1 MSNSGIQSP
10 LGINTLGSLL
20 SNQGLAIN
28 PVETQ
33 IIGVSQSLSTYTAG
47 TIVNNTCLNYLVQ
60 AINEAYIIGIDT
72 TTYNNLI
79 SIGSSSIPALGDSKP
94 STYVYAESNVG
105 PLGNQPAWGGVNYTA
120 ENEATRY
127 GYLRLVALQAYD
139 EFNYNDSLPEYK
151 DFLNSIQI
159 AQSYM
164 NSQNSTIQTL
174 QNSRTFLTGTY
185 SNVNDLITGDISGVN
200 LATLAFGKDLQN
212 LGKAIDLSRI
222 STFGLPSNL
231 LHTLQKYNAITKS
244 LSIAL
249 ISTELT
255 TFEINEILTGL
266 VGVSKKQEQK
276 LYQAFSIILG
286 QDLFDI
292 LIPLNCKTQNLQSL
306 LDLLN
311 PIKLFPNSYPSLTVP
326 VYNLTP
332 TTTNSK
338 TYHLI
343 YNNQGVNS
351 QLSQPAIANQIG
363 TITPPGPPPIIID
376 KATSTVQNII
386 YQAPPVGFGS
396 YLDSILPADIATAAG
411 AFSFSMQQIKNI
423 TNIPIE
429 KFAQVVSTLE
439 TTMNLSVN
447 GTSIPV
453 DVSGTDAAITA
464 IALGSGPYGTYTLSD
479 FFGSMSSLPYD
490 WTKIKTLINELET
503 NRVGSAGNRGLY
515 QIYEALYN
523 AVLANNPSTPVG
535 EAAIQVLIDE
545 ANTEIQNI
553 LVNNSERAEVLNAL
567 WIITGTQLTKEQRAR
582 SRALFP
588 VPVPRDGTLTKFPES
603 QMSFVD
609 AIPSMASDTR
619 PHMYAQTLEA
629 IADLS
634 TLGGQSIVGMLRETR
649 NQARLS
655 IVGIPL
661 DNNISQTLTERQ
673 NKELVA
679 NGTLLGTI
687 PAVLKQ
693 IDQNG
698 NLIQPERYGVYNP
711 ITNTYDSIY
720 RTDESLV
727 PGSLADPESID
738 IIPELDPVYFSDI
751 TLPSTPS
758 VEEAINEVIRCNCD
772 CWDNL

>member
-10 LGINTLGSLL
+10 LGINTLGAVL

-28 PVETQ
+28 PVATQ
-33 IIGVSQSLSTYTAG
+33 IIGESQSLATYTPG

-60 AINEAYIIGIDT
+60 AIDEAYTIGIDT
-72 TTYNNLI
+72 ATYNNLI

-94 STYVYAESNVG
+94 STYVYTESNIG
-105 PLGNQPAWGGVNYTA
+105 PLGNQPAWGGANYTA
-120 ENEATRY
+120 GNQATRY
-127 GYLRLVALQAYD
+127 GYLRLIALQAYD
-139 EFNYNDSLPEYK
+139 EFNYNESLPEYK
-151 DFLNSIQI
+151 DFLNSIQVS
-159 AQSYM
+159 QSYM

-174 QNSRTFLTGTY
+174 QNSKTFLTGTY

-212 LGKAIDLSRI
+212 LGKSIDLTRI

-231 LHTLQKYNAITKS
+231 LLTLQKYSAITKS

-249 ISTELT
+249 LSTGLT
-255 TFEINEILTGL
+255 TFELKEILTGL
-266 VGVSKKQEQK
+266 VGVSKSQEQK

-311 PIKLFPNSYPSLTVP
+311 PIKLFPNSYQSLTVP

-338 TYHLI
+338 TYYLI

-351 QLSQPAIANQIG
+351 QLNQPAIANQIG
-363 TITPPGPPPIIID
+363 TITPPGPPPIIQSIP
-376 KATSTVQNII
+376 TNNQEII
-386 YQAPPVGFGS
+386 YQSPPVGFGS

-423 TNIPIE
+423 TNVPIE

-439 TTMNLSVN
+439 TTKDLSVN

-453 DVSGTDAAITA
+453 DVSGTDAAIAT

-479 FFGSMSSLPYD
+479 FFGCMSSLPYD
-490 WTKIKTLINELET
+490 WTQIQTLINELET
-503 NRVGSAGNRGLY
+503 NRAGTAGNRGLY

-535 EAAIQVLIDE
+535 EAAIQTLIDE
-545 ANTEIQNI
+545 ANTEIQSI
-553 LVNNSERAEVLNAL
+553 LTNTSEKAEILNAL
-567 WIITGTQLTKEQRAR
+567 WAITGTQLTTEQRAR

-588 VPVPRDGTLTKFPES
+588 VPVPRDGSLTRFPES
-603 QMSFVD
+603 QLSFVD

-634 TLGGQSIVGMLRETR
+634 TLGGQSMVGMLRETR

-679 NGTLLGTI
+679 NGMLPGTI

-698 NLIQPERYGVYNP
+698 NLVQPERYGVYNAS
-711 ITNTYDSIY
+711 TNTYDSIY
-720 RTDESLV
+720 RQDESLV
-727 PGSLADPESID
+727 PGSLADPENID

-758 VEEAINEVIRCNCD
+758 VQEAIDEVIRCNCD

>member
-60 AINEAYIIGIDT
+60 AIDEAYTIGIDT
-72 TTYNNLI
+72 ATYNNLI

-94 STYVYAESNVG
+94 STYVYTGSNVG
-105 PLGNQPAWGGVNYTA
+105 PLGNQPAWGGANYTA
-120 ENEATRY
+120 GNEATRY
-127 GYLRLVALQAYD
+127 GYLRLIALQAYD

-151 DFLNSIQI
+151 DFLNSIQVS
-159 AQSYM
+159 QSYM

-174 QNSRTFLTGTY
+174 QNSKTFLTGTY
-185 SNVNDLITGDISGVN
+185 SNINALITGDISGVN

-212 LGKAIDLSRI
+212 LGKSIDLTRI

-231 LHTLQKYNAITKS
+231 LLTLQKYSAITKS

-249 ISTELT
+249 LSTGLT
-255 TFEINEILTGL
+255 TFELKEILTGL
-266 VGVSKKQEQK
+266 VGVSKSQEQK

-311 PIKLFPNSYPSLTVP
+311 PIKLFPNSYQSLTVP

-338 TYHLI
+338 TYYLI

-351 QLSQPAIANQIG
+351 QLNQPAIANQIG
-363 TITPPGPPPIIID
+363 TITPPGPPPILSSIP
-376 KATSTVQNII
+376 TNNQGII

-423 TNIPIE
+423 TNVPIE

-439 TTMNLSVN
+439 TTKDLSVN

-453 DVSGTDAAITA
+453 DVSGTDAAIAT
-464 IALGSGPYGTYTLSD
+464 IALGSGPYGAYTLSD
-479 FFGSMSSLPYD
+479 FFGCMSSLPYD
-490 WTKIKTLINELET
+490 WTQIQTLINELET
-503 NRVGSAGNRGLY
+503 NRAGSAGNRGLY

-523 AVLANNPSTPVG
+523 TVLANNPSTPVG

-545 ANTEIQNI
+545 ANTEIQTI
-553 LVNNSERAEVLNAL
+553 LTNNGERAEALNAL
-567 WIITGTQLTKEQRAR
+567 WEITGTQLTTEQRAR

-609 AIPSMASDTR
+609 AIPSMAPDTR

-634 TLGGQSIVGMLRETR
+634 TLGGQSMIGMLRETR
-649 NQARLS
+649 NQIRLS

-679 NGTLLGTI
+679 NGMLPGTI
-687 PAVLKQ
+687 PAVLRQ

-711 ITNTYDSIY
+711 STNTYDSIY
-720 RTDESLV
+720 RQDESLV
-727 PGSLADPESID
+727 PGSLADPENID

-758 VEEAINEVIRCNCD
+758 VQEAVDEVIRCNCD